1 MNIALGAL
9 HDLESKGS
17 FMQRT
22 TRMSYVPLAEAMC
35 IVPGM
40 QQSESTS
47 TADRHALGI
56 SYGFFR
62 AVILALDGW
71 LASKVTVNTARTV
84 AKGRCIMQSYL
95 RYRC

>member
-9 HDLESKGS
+9 HDLKIKGS

-22 TRMSYVPLAEAMC
+22 TRMSYVPLAGAMC

-47 TADRHALGI
+47 PADRAC
-56 SYGFFR
+56 
-62 AVILALDGW
+62 D
-71 LASKVTVNTARTV
+71 
-84 AKGRCIMQSYL
+84 
-95 RYRC
+95 